1 MATPA
6 PVQLLTEGEYLI
18 LERAAPFK
26 SEFFGGEMF
35 AMAGGTPMHSLIGT
49 NVAIEFGFRL
59 KGRPCVPFNADLRVK
74 VEETGLLTY
83 PDLSVICGAM
93 QFAEDTDDTVTNP
106 SVLVEVLS
114 DSTESYDRGTKFD
127 HYRKILSLREYLL
140 VRQHEPRVE
149 LFIRQPNGDW
159 LLRQATGLAAT
170 LTIPSLDITIS
181 LAEVYANV
189 KFVPV
194 PIRPQI
200 PRRH

>member
-1 MATPA
+1 M
-6 PVQLLTEGEYLI
+6 LTEGEFLV

-49 NVAIEFGFRL
+49 NVGSEFSLRL
-59 KGRPCVPFNADLRVK
+59 KGRPCVAFNADLRVK

-114 DSTESYDRGTKFD
+114 DSTQSYDRGTKFD
-127 HYRKILSLREYLL
+127 HYKKIPSLREYLL
-140 VRQHEPRVE
+140 VRQHEPSVE
-149 LFIRQPNGDW
+149 LFIRQQNGDW
-159 LLRQATGLAAT
+159 LLRQATGLEAT
-170 LTIPSLDITIS
+170 LTIPSLEITIS
-181 LAEVYANV
+181 LAEIYANV

-200 PRRH
+200 PRTH